1 MNLKFDIDE
10 VVLIKGRVLEAS
22 VDCHNNVSYEIK
34 VIVSDNVF
42 RYPVSISEEDLMKY
56 CEVDEDGKQ
65 A

>member
-10 VVLIKGRVLEAS
+10 VVLIKGRVLGVS
-22 VDCHNNVSYEIK
+22 VDSKHNVCYEIQ
-34 VIVSDNVF
+34 VIANDNAL
-42 RYPVSISEEDLMKY
+42 RYPVHISEEDLMKY